1 MEPAEYEVMF
11 RNEDAHWWYWGLRD
25 LLLPI
30 VAERAKGQGGAVAI
44 LDAGCGTGKH
54 LDALRRMGTEALGV
68 ELAPSAF
75 EFLRRRGLDGV
86 ARASIG
92 RVPFPDQSFDVVLST
107 DVVCCIEPPG
117 DGEALRELARV
128 LKPGGWLVL
137 NLPAYPM
144 LRSSHDEAVHIR
156 RRFTRGSL
164 RGLLADAGL
173 RVRTLTYR
181 NTLLF
186 PIAATVRLARRGA
199 PAHSAKPAS
208 DLAPLPGPV
217 NGLLKLPLSL
227 ENRWIRRG
235 GRLPFGLSVF
245 CVAVKP

>member
-1 MEPAEYEVMF
+1 METAEYDVMF

-25 LLLPI
+25 LVLPF
-30 VAERAKGQGGAVAI
+30 VAARAKEQGGAVAV

-54 LDALRRMGTEALGV
+54 LDALRKMGTEALGV
-68 ELAPSAF
+68 ELAPAAF

-86 ARASIG
+86 ARASIS

-137 NLPAYPM
+137 NLPAYPK

-156 RRFTRGSL
+156 RRFTRESL
-164 RGLLADAGL
+164 RGLLTDAGL
-173 RVRTLTYR
+173 RIRTLTYR

-186 PIAATVRLARRGA
+186 PIAALVRMARRGSA
-199 PAHSAKPAS
+199 PHAQPAS

-227 ENRWIRRG
+227 ENRWIRQG

-245 CVAVKP
+245 CIAVKP

>member
-1 MEPAEYEVMF
+1 MEPAEYDVMF

-25 LLLPI
+25 LVLPA
-30 VAERAKGQGGAVAI
+30 VAAGMEGKGGAVAV

-54 LDALRRMGTEALGV
+54 LDALRRMGTAALGV
-68 ELAPSAF
+68 ELSPTAF

-86 ARASIG
+86 VRASIG
-92 RVPFPDQSFDVVLST
+92 RVPFADQSFDVVLST
-107 DVVCCIEPPG
+107 DVVCCIDPPG

-128 LKPGGWLVL
+128 LKPGGRLVL

-156 RRFTRGSL
+156 RRFTRDSL
-164 RGLLADAGL
+164 RGLLTDAGL

-186 PIAATVRLARRGA
+186 PIAAMVRMARRGSNPDA
-199 PAHSAKPAS
+199 RPAS
-208 DLAPLPGPV
+208 DLAPLPGPA
-217 NGLLKLPLSL
+217 NGLLKLPLAL

-245 CVAVKP
+245 CIATKP